1 MSGQGK
7 RFPIH
12 LDEARSV
19 GLAKA
24 CVPLKNLF
32 CSREKQFITE
42 IILIIDKLLPVS
54 NLASSRSAV
63 TDLYWLFVILYA
75 IIKA

>member
-7 RFPIH
+7 HFPIH

-32 CSREKQFITE
+32 CSREKQFITM
-42 IILIIDKLLPVS
+42 KYVS
-54 NLASSRSAV
+54 HAIH
-63 TDLYWLFVILYA
+63 TMGVIGVKQDTTC
-75 IIKA
+75 IKCHTPFGFQV